1 MMAVYSRNLYLDCT
15 QTKLCLDCDF
25 ASFLF
30 HFYMCRKDE
39 MGTACSTMWDRRGAL
54 KAVVGRL
61 KGKRSLGKRRR
72 RWEDNVKMDLQAV
85 G

>member
-1 MMAVYSRNLYLDCT
+1 
-15 QTKLCLDCDF
+15 
-25 ASFLF
+25 
-30 HFYMCRKDE
+30 
-39 MGTACSTMWDRRGAL
+39 MWDRRGAL